1 MGQLYTVF
9 TRIKALLG
17 LKVDAGGADIT
28 GNSKVTGNLEVT
40 GVLTNPGNAKLVKL
54 GVLNFNSAASGTA
67 VTLYTLPEG
76 AILKRVICN
85 LTAAFNAGDSN
96 VVILGTAATADLLMA
111 AGDINEATP
120 AAYFKDK
127 FLVGAEGGTAIK
139 ATYTQ
144 GGAAAT
150 TGAATFYGEIVGSMP
165 A

>member
-76 AILKRVICN
+76 AILKRV
-85 LTAAFNAGDSN
+85 NAGDSN